1 MQQKVEQDSFN
12 EKRRSKQDLSH
23 SDALGMSRAGEGR
36 PTLPQCSLDARTA
49 PSVLRILT
57 HWFLSTQ
64 LHKAVYHHLYV
75 IVKEPEAQRSYDVC
89 SGIPS

>member
-12 EKRRSKQDLSH
+12 EKRKSKQDLSH

-57 HWFLSTQ
+57 HWFLSTTPQ
-64 LHKAVYHHLYV
+64 SSLSSPLCDRQGA
-75 IVKEPEAQRSYDVC
+75 
-89 SGIPS
+89 